1 MEKDEKDREAASLFT
16 GGKHPAGLAGD
27 WQGVS

>member
-1 MEKDEKDREAASLFT
+1 METARSLPDPSLFT